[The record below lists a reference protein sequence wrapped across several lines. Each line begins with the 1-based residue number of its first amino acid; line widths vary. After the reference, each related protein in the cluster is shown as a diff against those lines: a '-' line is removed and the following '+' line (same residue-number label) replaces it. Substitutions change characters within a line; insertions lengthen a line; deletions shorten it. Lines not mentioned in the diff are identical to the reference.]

1 MTNENQDKNNET
13 KIRIL
18 LKRVWGLLPIL
29 VLVAVII
36 GLSAMITAKT
46 DRLDAAK
53 KGLRNLEGMQSAVSR
68 IERVTGILT
77 ASDDQGEAARTLAA
91 ELDITGDQAKA
102 VLQMPLSALVRA
114 ERERLAGRIASLEQQ
129 IAAGKIDIPAA
140 PPDVNVIVLALEP
153 VVMSDRIN
161 LPGVVTPWIK
171 FNIVSEVRG
180 QVMEK
185 RVEKGA
191 RVREGDVIALID
203 PRDYQIAVDA
213 ARASYNMAL
222 VSKNRI
228 EKLYRQQLAP
238 LSQLDDITA
247 QMERFKAELDAAL
260 LNLSRCT
267 IRSPISGIVNNV
279 YIDQGQ
285 YLNFADPVAEIMEID
300 KVKVSVGIPESDVTA
315 VRGVNDFEV
324 TIDALEKRVF
334 AARRHFLARS
344 GDPAARLYD
353 LELAIDNPEE
363 EILPDMF
370 ARVKI
375 VKKQVKDALAVPL
388 YAIVPINEVQTVYV
402 LSDGTAKAV
411 PVDTGIQ
418 EGWMIQAT
426 EGLRPGEKVIVVGH
440 RGVSDGQNVNVVRTL
455 SNMDEL

>member
-1 MTNENQDKNNET
+1 MTNENQDKNNKT

-36 GLSAMITAKT
+36 GLSALITAKT

-53 KGLRNLEGMQSAVSR
+53 KGLQNLEGMQSAASR

-91 ELDITGDQAKA
+91 ELDITEDQAKA

-114 ERERLAGRIASLEQQ
+114 ERERLAGRIAHLEQQ
-129 IAAGKIDIPAA
+129 IAAGKHDIPAA

-161 LPGVVTPWIK
+161 LPGVVNPWIK
-171 FNIVSEVRG
+171 FNIVAEVRG
-180 QVMEK
+180 QVIEK

-191 RVREGDVIALID
+191 HVREGDVIAVID

-213 ARASYNMAL
+213 ARASYNVAL
-222 VSKNRI
+222 ASKNRI

-247 QMERFKAELDAAL
+247 QMERFKAELDGAQL
-260 LNLSRCT
+260 DLSRCT

-279 YIDQGQ
+279 HIDRGQ

-315 VRGVNDFEV
+315 VRMVNDFEV
-324 TIDALEKRVF
+324 TIDALERRVF
-334 AARRHFLARS
+334 AARKHFLARS

-353 LELAIDNPEE
+353 LELAIDNPDE

-402 LSDGTAKAV
+402 LSDGKAKAV
-411 PVDTGIQ
+411 PVETGIQ

-440 RGVSDGQNVNVVRTL
+440 RGVSDGQKVNVVRTL